1 MSSSHLTPRWREMDS
16 NHRYPA
22 KFFLAAPSIP
32 PIHLPQ
38 CKHRL
43 PRDHQPD
50 DLAANGRA
58 DRDRIQ
64 LGAPLRNGI
73 SCRRI
78 GNPGNV
84 DIIVDRGAWPEAKKS
99 QQAWQP

>member
-58 DRDRIQ
+58 TAIEFNW
-64 LGAPLRNGI
+64 APPKKRNIMQTHWESGE
-73 SCRRI
+73 RRYY
-78 GNPGNV
+78 
-84 DIIVDRGAWPEAKKS
+84 R
-99 QQAWQP
+99 